1 MLSLVQKLEMPEETY
16 MIQCPHCNHT
26 FDAVASQ
33 ACQCL
38 SSVNT
43 PACPTCGRCF
53 CASSA
58 EERRRF
64 WSRAPQVLWHRRF
77 EASSSRRE
85 LQVLPREEELP
96 RPLVLVAD
104 DEPATRC
111 VARRLLEKMGYGVAL
126 ASNGIEALRLAKELH
141 PDLVLTD
148 ALMPGLDGRELA
160 KTIKEDRETAAIKV
174 VLMTSLYT
182 KESYRREALATF
194 HCDGFLR
201 KPVSAEDLRG
211 LLTANLIP
219 APAQP
224 KAV

>member
-1 MLSLVQKLEMPEETY
+1 MLSLVQKLEMPEENY
-16 MIQCPHCNHT
+16 MVPCPRCGKA
-26 FDAVASQ
+26 FDAVASKT
-33 ACQCL
+33 CQCL

-43 PACPTCGRCF
+43 PACPNCGGCF

-64 WSRAPQVLWHRRF
+64 WSGAPQVLWQKRF
-77 EASSSRRE
+77 EASSSCSAV
-85 LQVLPREEELP
+85 QAVPREEELS

-126 ASNGIEALRLAKELH
+126 ASNGIEALRLAKQLH
-141 PDLVLTD
+141 FDLVLTD
-148 ALMPGLDGRELA
+148 ALMPGLDGREIARTL
-160 KTIKEDRETAAIKV
+160 KGDRETAAIKV

-182 KESYRREALATF
+182 KESYRAEALAKF
-194 HCDGFLR
+194 QCDGFLR

-211 LLTANLIP
+211 LLAANLIP

-224 KAV
+224 KAG